1 MASPTTGGRSSERS
15 GEEQMLKGRPATD
28 GEACEAP
35 RSLEYGTLEF
45 AEISTGSG
53 SESKERQQ
61 PKVSPYRVG
70 SVKPLVLMVGPM
82 FAGKT
87 TELIRRLNEA
97 REVGMEVTL
106 VKAMSDTCYNE
117 G

>member
-1 MASPTTGGRSSERS
+1 M
-15 GEEQMLKGRPATD
+15 
-28 GEACEAP
+28 
-35 RSLEYGTLEF
+35 LEF
-45 AEISTGSG
+45 AEISSGSG

-70 SVKPLVLMVGPM
+70 SVKPLVLVVGPM
-82 FAGKT
+82 LAGKP
-87 TELIRRLNEA
+87 TELIQRLYEA

-106 VKAMSDTCYNE
+106 VKAMSDTHNNK